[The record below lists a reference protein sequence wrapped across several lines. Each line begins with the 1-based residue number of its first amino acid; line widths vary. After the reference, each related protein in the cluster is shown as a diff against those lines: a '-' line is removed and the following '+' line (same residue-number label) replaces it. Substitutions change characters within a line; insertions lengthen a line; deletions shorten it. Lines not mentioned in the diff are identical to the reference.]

1 MAAWDHAASSGGK
14 GEALAA
20 AATSASQLF
29 TFTENANTADQTYHN
44 PRVFLD
50 LHIGARRA
58 GRIVIELFA
67 DVVPRTAENF
77 RCLCTGERGLG
88 KNTQKLLHFKNTLFH
103 RVIKGFMMQGGDF
116 SAMNGTGGE
125 SIYGGKFEDENL
137 DVLQHN
143 SAGIVSMAN
152 SGRNTNGSQ
161 FFITFRKTEHLDG
174 KHVVVGRVVEGMQLV
189 HAIEKCETDGND
201 RPIEPIV
208 VARSGELELV
218 QVEVEESESDE
229 EAAAAPG
236 AAAAGSGTGDAVD
249 AAAYDDAEARR
260 VVSDEEDAR
269 PSKRH
274 KKESSSRKKSSK
286 SSKKKSKKSSSKK
299 KKKKSKNSS
308 SSDSS

>member
-1 MAAWDHAASSGGK
+1 MLNWHTPLLRSFYYF
-14 GEALAA
+14 
-20 AATSASQLF
+20 AATKVCAL
-29 TFTENANTADQTYHN
+29 
-44 PRVFLD
+44 LD
-50 LHIGARRA
+50 VARRA
-58 GRIVIELFA
+58 LTIS
-67 DVVPRTAENF
+67 
-77 RCLCTGERGLG
+77 
-88 KNTQKLLHFKNTLFH
+88 
-103 RVIKGFMMQGGDF
+103 QGGDF
-116 SAMNGTGGE
+116 QNMNGTGGE
-125 SIYGGKFEDENL
+125 SIYGGKFEDENFTMMHNGAG
-137 DVLQHN
+137 VL
-143 SAGIVSMAN
+143 SMAN
-152 SGRNTNGSQ
+152 AGKNTNGSQ
-161 FFITFRKTEHLDG
+161 FFLTFRKTEHLDG

-236 AAAAGSGTGDAVD
+236 AAAAGGSGDAVD
-249 AAAYDDAEARR
+249 AAAYDDAEALR

-299 KKKKSKNSS
+299 KKKSKKSS

>member
-1 MAAWDHAASSGGK
+1 LLKSQYTPPDTTTTVKTYMDVAID
-14 GEALAA
+14 GEA
-20 AATSASQLF
+20 
-29 TFTENANTADQTYHN
+29 
-44 PRVFLD
+44 
-50 LHIGARRA
+50 A
-58 GRIVIELFA
+58 GRIEFGLYGKQT
-67 DVVPRTAENF
+67 PRTAENF
-77 RCLCTGERGLG
+77 RCLCTGEKGLG
-88 KNTQKLLHFKNTLFH
+88 RDSGKALHFRNTVFH

-152 SGRNTNGSQ
+152 SGRNTNGRQVFVTS
-161 FFITFRKTEHLDG
+161 RKTEHLGG

-229 EAAAAPG
+229 EAAAAAG
-236 AAAAGSGTGDAVD
+236 AAAAGSGGDAAVD

-299 KKKKSKNSS
+299 KKKSKKSS